1 MSVELAKLF
10 NDLDRDK
17 LRVRRPSK
25 FIFFCGGRLPADRRE
40 ASSLRHYLLNE
51 RKISKRLRADVIL
64 AEKANQLYRDTD
76 YHDLITFEED
86 IAKLSTMV
94 LVVAESEGSLAELGA
109 FASLNVT
116 RTSLT
121 IIIQEMFAN
130 SESFIRFGPVERI
143 KRDDSTRVG
152 FYPWKTNKK
161 RNLIKSSAKDHVK
174 QIVEFINAGISKVP
188 TTFSFDAGEDIKQFI
203 LIYWI
208 IYLSNAVTLG
218 KLTEYISTLLGS
230 PCSQNLV
237 RRMLYC
243 MRLAGWVDVVHYSG
257 QEYYIVLIDVDP
269 FDKYAFRA
277 GAAGNDSKRRKAD
290 VASELQSDLA
300 LPRYVREAAAKKRS
314 ARS

>member
-1 MSVELAKLF
+1 M
-10 NDLDRDK
+10 
-17 LRVRRPSK
+17 
-25 FIFFCGGRLPADRRE
+25 
-40 ASSLRHYLLNE
+40 
-51 RKISKRLRADVIL
+51 
-64 AEKANQLYRDTD
+64 
-76 YHDLITFEED
+76 
-86 IAKLSTMV
+86 
-94 LVVAESEGSLAELGA
+94 
-109 FASLNVT
+109 
-116 RTSLT
+116 
-121 IIIQEMFAN
+121 
-130 SESFIRFGPVERI
+130 
-143 KRDDSTRVG
+143 
-152 FYPWKTNKK
+152 
-161 RNLIKSSAKDHVK
+161 K